1 MLPGMSGDQQT
12 DIPRPNAS
20 VVGRRAFRGSVGITL
35 ADSLAVP
42 AGLIIVIA
50 LTRGLGPEIYGVFV
64 LSSAIVLWIEW
75 TLASFFSRATV
86 KMVSDASAPMDVAG
100 TLVKW
105 ELAVGI
111 AAGIVVALAA
121 GGIASMLNEPALT
134 GPLRLLAVDIPIF
147 SLGQAL
153 RNAQVGIGR
162 FDYRAAASG
171 TRSIVRLAL
180 TLLLIHL
187 GFSLTGALLAMI
199 GASIAEV
206 LVASRGLKLSWRHGP
221 ASPAFRLIAAYAV
234 PTFVFAAAVRIF
246 DRMDLLML
254 KATGATTA
262 AAGLYGATLTATRIP
277 MLLAGS
283 VAPLILAT
291 MTMLLRTK
299 EVDAART
306 MARQSV
312 RLTLLFLPFAAI
324 GAGASPGLLRLALGS
339 DYSIGPWVPTALIAA
354 AAAMFLLSVGVAILT
369 AAGKPGVTS
378 IVGSAMVL
386 AAFPAHL
393 MLIPRFGAEGASTVT
408 AVTALI
414 AAGIT
419 ARVALREIGSTFPW
433 ASLVRC
439 SAIALP
445 GYLLAV
451 RLESDGPVVVLTVGG
466 LSLLA
471 LFALYL
477 VREIGPAEMKL
488 MASLKPGSR
497 EAATADDSSVS

>member
-1 MLPGMSGDQQT
+1 MGDELQP
-12 DIPRPNAS
+12 DVPRRSAAA
-20 VVGRRAFRGSVGITL
+20 VGRRAFRGSVGITL

-42 AGLIIVIA
+42 AGLIIIIA
-50 LTRGLGPEIYGVFV
+50 LTRGLGPELYGIFV
-64 LSSAIVLWIEW
+64 LAAAIVLWFEW

-86 KMVSDASAPMDVAG
+86 KMVSDASSPMDVAG

-105 ELAVGI
+105 EFAVGI
-111 AAGIVVALAA
+111 V
-121 GGIASMLNEPALT
+121 GGILVASSANLIASVLKEPALAGT
-134 GPLRLLAVDIPIF
+134 LRLLAVDIPIF

-171 TRSIVRLAL
+171 ARSVVRLAL
-180 TLLLIHL
+180 TLLLIHF
-187 GFSLTGALLAMI
+187 GFSISGALLAMI

-206 LVASRGLKLSWRHGP
+206 LVASRGLRLGWRSGP
-221 ASPAFRLIAAYAV
+221 SSPTFRLVAAYAV
-234 PTFVFAAAVRIF
+234 PTFLFAATVRVF
-246 DRMDLLML
+246 DRLDLLLL
-254 KATGATTA
+254 KATGATTI

-291 MTMLLRTK
+291 MTMLLRTR
-299 EVDAART
+299 ETQAART

-339 DYSIGPWVPTALIAA
+339 DYAIGPLVPTALIVAA
-354 AAAMFLLSVGVAILT
+354 AGMFLLSVSVAILT

-378 IVGSAMVL
+378 VVGGAMVM

-393 MLIPRFGAEGASTVT
+393 LLIPRFGATGAS
-408 AVTALI
+408 AVTAGVSLV
-414 AAGIT
+414 AAVVT
-419 ARVALREIGSTFPW
+419 ARIAMREVDTKFPW

-439 SAIALP
+439 TAIALAV
-445 GYLLAV
+445 YLAAF
-451 RLESDGPVVVLTVGG
+451 RLQSDGPVVLLTVSG
-466 LSLLA
+466 LSLFALLA
-471 LFALYL
+471 LYT
-477 VREIGPAEMKL
+477 VREIGPDEIKL
-488 MASLKPGSR
+488 LATLRPGDR
-497 EAATADDSSVS
+497 GEADSESTVG